1 MMRFRA
7 RIYAVT
13 GPVLAVL
20 CLMSCSSKK
29 YLSEGQYLLDR
40 SEVHP
45 SSLDGYVRQHPN
57 QRWFSSVK
65 VPLGIWL
72 MAGKGDS
79 RMRRMIRRMGEAPV
93 IYDTLQSSRSAVQI
107 ATAVRAQGYLQAQ
120 VTRTEQPKGHK
131 MRVRYDVDFGPLYH
145 VRDLST
151 EVRDEALLP
160 TLEPLM
166 GESLLHEGM
175 PFDANMLDEER
186 SRIATELNNRGY
198 YHFNKDFIT
207 YVADTTLGRHQV
219 AVTMIVH
226 PYEQH
231 GDTVVSHRIYRWGET
246 TFTFDTTAQHPLHM
260 RPNVLRNTVSMPK
273 DSLYREREV
282 QETYGHLLRLGAL
295 AASNIQI
302 EERDSDRL
310 YPNITLTPARL
321 NTVKFNLDGTNSAGD
336 FGAAAEVTYQNRNIF
351 HGSELFAV
359 KARGAFEAIRQLKG
373 YDRQNFIEY
382 SFETSLTFPE
392 FKFPWAGRNFR
403 RRLQAT
409 TEVSLKFDSQDRP
422 EFHRRVVTGAMRY
435 RWGRYGGKHTYR
447 WDLLGLNYVFM
458 PWISQTFRETYL
470 DNPTSRNAILRY
482 NYENLFI
489 MNWSFTFAFSNIKAM
504 GATNIYGKD
513 AWTARISLETAG
525 NLLHG
530 LCTAF
535 SSPVNSDGQH
545 TLLGVAYAQYAKVDL
560 DFSKSI
566 RFSDDHSLALHA
578 GLGMA
583 LPYGNASILPYEKRY
598 FSGGANSVR
607 GWSVRELGPGRFRGS
622 DGRIDFIN
630 QTGDI
635 KLDLNVEYRA
645 HLFWKLDGALFIDA
659 GNIWTFRD
667 YSEQPGGQFSWD
679 SFLEEIAVAYGMGLR
694 LNFNYFL
701 LRFDGGMKAV
711 NPAFGEE
718 RYPLVYPKFSRDF
731 TFHFAVGLPF

>member
-1 MMRFRA
+1 M
-7 RIYAVT
+7 
-13 GPVLAVL
+13 
-20 CLMSCSSKK
+20 
-29 YLSEGQYLLDR
+29 
-40 SEVHP
+40 
-45 SSLDGYVRQHPN
+45 
-57 QRWFSSVK
+57 
-65 VPLGIWL
+65 
-72 MAGKGDS
+72 
-79 RMRRMIRRMGEAPV
+79 
-93 IYDTLQSSRSAVQI
+93 
-107 ATAVRAQGYLQAQ
+107 
-120 VTRTEQPKGHK
+120 
-131 MRVRYDVDFGPLYH
+131 
-145 VRDLST
+145 
-151 EVRDEALLP
+151 
-160 TLEPLM
+160 
-166 GESLLHEGM
+166 
-175 PFDANMLDEER
+175 
-186 SRIATELNNRGY
+186 
-198 YHFNKDFIT
+198 
-207 YVADTTLGRHQV
+207 
-219 AVTMIVH
+219 H

-231 GDTVVSHRIYRWGET
+231 GDTVVSHRTYRWGET

-718 RYPLVYPKFSRDF
+718 RYPLVHPKFSRDF